1 MSLFSL
7 EACRKN
13 AGLTLRNAAV
23 YLGISYQTLSKYEN
37 DSSDIP
43 MSLLNKMVELYQVDR
58 NSIFLGNK
66 YELISKIKS
75 KRKNISV

>member
-1 MSLFSL
+1 MNLFSL

-13 AGLTLRNAAV
+13 AGLTLRKAAS
-23 YLGISYQTLSKYEN
+23 YLDVSYQTLSKYEN
-37 DSSDIP
+37 DSTNIP

-58 NSIFLGNK
+58 NSIFLGKK

-75 KRKNISV
+75 KRKNVTV

>member
-13 AGLTLRNAAV
+13 AGLTLKNAAV

>member
-43 MSLLNKMVELYQVDR
+43 MSLFNKMVELYQVDR

>member
-43 MSLLNKMVELYQVDR
+43 MSLLNKIVELYQVDR

>member
-13 AGLTLRNAAV
+13 AGLTLKNAAV

-66 YELISKIKS
+66 YKLISKIKS

>member
-13 AGLTLRNAAV
+13 AGLTLRSAAD

-43 MSLLNKMVELYQVDR
+43 MSLLNKMVTLYQVDR

-66 YELISKIKS
+66 YELISKIKQ
-75 KRKNISV
+75 KREEA